1 MPLKHHDSIA
11 LKKRRGIHGLYAIT
25 PERPPDLDA
34 LLAQVE
40 KAIIGGARIIQYR
53 DKENKAGLRLQ
64 NASALSALC
73 RRHQVLLIVNDDPLV
88 ARDAGADG
96 VHLGREDTPIS
107 SARRLLGEQA
117 IIGVSCYNRL
127 DLALQAE
134 HSGADYIAFGSFFAS
149 ATKPEAVIAALPLLS
164 QAHEQLSIPIV
175 AIGGITS
182 DNGAPLITAGA
193 ASLAVVS
200 GVFAQADITAAAQA
214 YARLFDDK
222 PNH

>member
-1 MPLKHHDSIA
+1 MPLKHREAAA
-11 LKKRRGIHGLYAIT
+11 LNKRRGIHGLYAIT
-25 PERPPDLDA
+25 PEPPPALEVLLD
-34 LLAQVE
+34 QVE

-53 DKENKAGLRLQ
+53 DKENKTGLLRH

-73 RRHQVLLIVNDDPLV
+73 HRHQVLLIVNDDPLV

-96 VHLGREDTPIS
+96 VHLGREDAPIS

-117 IIGVSCYNRL
+117 IIGISCYNRL

-149 ATKPEAVIAALPLLS
+149 PTKPEAVIAALPLLS
-164 QAHEQLSIPIV
+164 QAREQLSIPIV

-182 DNGAPLITAGA
+182 DNGAPLIAAGA